1 MSAYETGAVRNRRGE
16 TGARPRFSAR
26 PRHTRIVAVDRP
38 MHAMLRGSDRAAI
51 LFAETDR
58 SLVLAAFPGYEAQKA
73 EPPAAFR
80 PADFRLTR
88 WLLTVYTK
96 SARENIAVA
105 TLNALRELA
114 NHAEID

>member
-1 MSAYETGAVRNRRGE
+1 
-16 TGARPRFSAR
+16 
-26 PRHTRIVAVDRP
+26 

-80 PADFRLTR
+80 PTDFPLTR
-88 WLLTVYTK
+88 GLLTVYTK

-105 TLNALRELA
+105 TLNALRGLA
-114 NHAEID
+114 DHAEID